1 LRDIFSGLSFY
12 TNSTKQASISNI
24 GNLSVGG
31 VDDTVNKLQIY
42 GNTRLYG
49 DLSANTISATTYLNL
64 PTDIR
69 VTGGTYTAGTATFR
83 NNTGGT
89 FNVTGFSTVSNIT
102 SGTFTPILVNGT
114 NVSSSSTD
122 RLGTWTKIGN
132 IVTLKFDFLVQP
144 ISAST
149 NTSLTATIPFNI
161 NSGEG
166 TQYIG
171 SVVGSVAPYSTGFV
185 QGNTSSATVQFYPTT
200 TANSRWG

>member
-1 LRDIFSGLSFY
+1 
-12 TNSTKQASISNI
+12 
-24 GNLSVGG
+24 
-31 VDDTVNKLQIY
+31 
-42 GNTRLYG
+42 
-49 DLSANTISATTYLNL
+49 
-64 PTDIR
+64 
-69 VTGGTYTAGTATFR
+69 
-83 NNTGGT
+83 
-89 FNVTGFSTVSNIT
+89 
-102 SGTFTPILVNGT
+102 VNGT

-149 NTSLTATIPFNI
+149 NTSLTAIPFNI

-185 QGNTSSATVQFYPTT
+185 QYFISNRQFYPTT
-200 TANSRWG
+200 TANSRWVASVSYISN

>member
-1 LRDIFSGLSFY
+1 
-12 TNSTKQASISNI
+12 
-24 GNLSVGG
+24 
-31 VDDTVNKLQIY
+31 
-42 GNTRLYG
+42 
-49 DLSANTISATTYLNL
+49 
-64 PTDIR
+64 
-69 VTGGTYTAGTATFR
+69 
-83 NNTGGT
+83 
-89 FNVTGFSTVSNIT
+89 
-102 SGTFTPILVNGT
+102 VNGT

-185 QGNTSSATVQFYPTT
+185 QVILHQQPFNFTQQQPLILVG
-200 TANSRWG
+200 

>member
-1 LRDIFSGLSFY
+1 
-12 TNSTKQASISNI
+12 
-24 GNLSVGG
+24 
-31 VDDTVNKLQIY
+31 
-42 GNTRLYG
+42 
-49 DLSANTISATTYLNL
+49 
-64 PTDIR
+64 
-69 VTGGTYTAGTATFR
+69 
-83 NNTGGT
+83 
-89 FNVTGFSTVSNIT
+89 
-102 SGTFTPILVNGT
+102 VNGT

-200 TANSRWG
+200 TANSRWVASVSYISN